1 MARQEVL
8 PPSNI
13 DEIISRI
20 EGEQGIRYAP
30 QQRQAVELAAQRQ
43 VMLLTGGPGT
53 GKTTSLRGI
62 LGLFNAL
69 GVKTDLAA
77 PTGRAAKRLSD
88 LCGVDAT
95 TIHRLLEAGYDQ
107 GSNQLAFSKNEDEP
121 LTCDAV
127 IVDEMSMVDIPL
139 MASLLRALKGDC
151 RLVLVGDPDQ
161 LPSVGPGQLF
171 DHLIRSG
178 RLPMVRL
185 TEIFRQAQESAI
197 VMNAHAV
204 DEGRFPDL
212 SNRSRDFF
220 FLRRTDPEQALET
233 IVDLCVRRLPQNMG
247 IPADQIQVLSPSRKY
262 TTGTASLN
270 RALQAALNPPSPE
283 KKEKKYG
290 SWVFREGD
298 RVMQIRNNY
307 DIMWR
312 EDTGLK
318 GGMGI
323 FNGDVGIIQSITPH
337 GDLLTI
343 NFEGRIADYTPDML
357 PELEPAYAMTVHK
370 AQGSEYRAVILSAVN
385 GPPMLLTRGVL
396 YTAITR
402 AKDLLIIVGDE
413 SVLAKMVSNDRQ
425 ARRYSGLRSRLL
437 EETASAP
444 ADA

>member
-1 MARQEVL
+1 
-8 PPSNI
+8 
-13 DEIISRI
+13 
-20 EGEQGIRYAP
+20 
-30 QQRQAVELAAQRQ
+30 
-43 VMLLTGGPGT
+43 
-53 GKTTSLRGI
+53 
-62 LGLFNAL
+62 
-69 GVKTDLAA
+69 
-77 PTGRAAKRLSD
+77 
-88 LCGVDAT
+88 VDAT

-283 KKEKKYG
+283 KQEKKYG

-402 AKDLLIIVGDE
+402 AKDLIIIVGDE
-413 SVLAKMVSNDRQ
+413 GVLAKMVSNDRQ

-437 EETASAP
+437 EETAPAP